1 MGRRLC
7 TTMVSWVGLP
17 SFRVIAMGRA
27 VVLVGSS
34 AAVAS
39 VVATTARAMGI
50 GGFRFFFSLLLF
62 FGVVQSLFFCAQF
75 LTPKICVN
83 KSQICYLRHR
93 FQQL

>member
-17 SFRVIAMGRA
+17 SFRVVAMGRA

-39 VVATTARAMGI
+39 VMATTARAMGI
-50 GGFRFFFSLLLF
+50 GGFRFFRCCFFWCCAEFVLL
-62 FGVVQSLFFCAQF
+62 CAIF
-75 LTPKICVN
+75 NPKN
-83 KSQICYLRHR
+83 LR
-93 FQQL
+93 Q